1 MKQISI
7 AEARKKITKLEEE
20 FSDEEKIISITK
32 HNKPAFA
39 VMPWDF
45 YETLMETLEVMKDK
59 ELVSQLKESINQIKE
74 NKTISWQKAKEEL
87 GI

>member
-20 FSDEEKIISITK
+20 FSDEDKIISITK

-39 VMPWDF
+39 IMSWNF
-45 YETLMETLEVMKDK
+45 YETLMETLEVMKD
-59 ELVSQLKESINQIKE
+59 ETLMSQLKESISQIKE
-74 NKTISWQKAKEEL
+74 NKTINWKKAKEEL